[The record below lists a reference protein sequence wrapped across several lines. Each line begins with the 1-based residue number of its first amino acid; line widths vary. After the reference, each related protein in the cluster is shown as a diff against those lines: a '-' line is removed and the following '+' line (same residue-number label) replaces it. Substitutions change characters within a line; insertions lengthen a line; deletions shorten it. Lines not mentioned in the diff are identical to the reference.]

1 MVFAGHG
8 AAALNKKGIKMTET
22 VEKKENGKN
31 LLTAFVAGFKNMFDF
46 KTRASKYDYWA
57 FIFANLLLGAVVL
70 GTCAVLSNILA
81 LPLLFMGILL
91 AYYIYAIVETIAVL
105 ALTVRRLHDTNHSGK
120 ILWLPLVFVLGVAL
134 GTGMFQYMKNIGSIF
149 LVLGIGLFAASTL
162 VALGITLWIFIL
174 CLRKGQT
181 EENRFGKPID
191 EAVEYNKFANVYI
204 VAYLVINIAV
214 SAVSFVTDNDEVD
227 LSNVSVYQNSDTV
240 DSNSNETAVVTDKA
254 DSVAENVAEPAEA
267 ETEARPENSAE
278 VETPAVPMHESAE

>member
-1 MVFAGHG
+1 
-8 AAALNKKGIKMTET
+8 MTET
-22 VEKKENGKN
+22 VEKTENEKN
-31 LLTAFVAGFKNMFDF
+31 LLSAFTAGFKNIFNF

-70 GTCAVLSNILA
+70 GTCVVLSNILA
-81 LPLLFMGILL
+81 LPLLFMGVLL

-134 GTGMFQYMKNIGSIF
+134 GAGMFQYMKNIGSIF

-174 CLRKGQT
+174 CLRKGQN
-181 EENRFGKPID
+181 EENRFGKPVD
-191 EAVEYNKFANVYI
+191 EAVKYNKFANIYI
-204 VAYLVINIAV
+204 IAYLLINVAV

-240 DSNSNETAVVTDKA
+240 VSNSNETAVVTDKA

-267 ETEARPENSAE
+267 ETEARPKNSAE

>member
-57 FIFANLLLGAVVL
+57 FVFANILFSLILIVAGMLLSPLFP
-70 GTCAVLSNILA
+70 IMA
-81 LPLLFMGILL
+81 LYGGIIIYY
-91 AYYIYAIVETIAVL
+91 AYSIVEFIAVL
-105 ALTVRRLHDTNHSGK
+105 ALSVRRLHDTNHSGK

-149 LVLGIGLFAASTL
+149 WVLGIGLFAASTL

-181 EENRFGKPID
+181 EENRFGKPVD
-191 EAVEYNKFANVYI
+191 EAAEYNKFANIYI
-204 VAYLVINIAV
+204 IAYLVINVVISV
-214 SAVSFVTDNDEVD
+214 IGFISENDDNQLSAAN
-227 LSNVSVYQNSDTV
+227 QNTDTV
-240 DSNSNETAVVTDKA
+240 VSETETTAAEAVNDAKNETKPETQTE
-254 DSVAENVAEPAEA
+254 DSA
-267 ETEARPENSAE
+267 ETE
-278 VETPAVPMHESAE
+278 TPNVPMHESAE